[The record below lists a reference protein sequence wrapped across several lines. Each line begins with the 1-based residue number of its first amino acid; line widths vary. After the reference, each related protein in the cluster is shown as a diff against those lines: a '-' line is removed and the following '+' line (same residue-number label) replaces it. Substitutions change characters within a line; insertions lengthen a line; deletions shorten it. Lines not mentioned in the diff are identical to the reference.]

1 MSSAL
6 HSCLFSNILYSPNLV
21 TLKSAT
27 MQEAMDP
34 RPFCVESFPCSS
46 NHVQN
51 PTTVVAC
58 SVVERGRRTRRR
70 IFLPVVVNVES
81 SNNNCL
87 QASLSLEVARRSVA
101 AGVGVDGATA
111 ATPIAIQVQNL
122 GLSLSSDKG
131 EIPVLKDC
139 SLRIPEGQL
148 WMLLGPNG
156 CGKSTILKAS
166 PP

>member
-1 MSSAL
+1 MGNFVVIAVSFLLLLLGVKMNSAL
-6 HSCLFSNILYSPNLV
+6 HSRLFSNILYSPKLL

-58 SVVERGRRTRRR
+58 SVVERGRRRRRR
-70 IFLPVVVNVES
+70 IFLPVVVNVEA

-87 QASLSLEVARRSVA
+87 QASLSLEVARKSVT
-101 AGVGVDGATA
+101 AGL
-111 ATPIAIQVQNL
+111 IF
-122 GLSLSSDKG
+122 
-131 EIPVLKDC
+131 
-139 SLRIPEGQL
+139 
-148 WMLLGPNG
+148 
-156 CGKSTILKAS
+156 
-166 PP
+166 

>member
-1 MSSAL
+1 
-6 HSCLFSNILYSPNLV
+6 
-21 TLKSAT
+21 

-34 RPFCVESFPCSS
+34 RPFCVELFPYSS
-46 NHVQN
+46 NHVQK

-58 SVVERGRRTRRR
+58 SVVERGRRRRRR
-70 IFLPVVVNVES
+70 IFLPVVVNVEA

-87 QASLSLEVARRSVA
+87 QASLSLEVARRSVT

-111 ATPIAIQVQNL
+111 ATPVAIQVQNL

-139 SLRIPEGQL
+139 SLQIPEGQL

-156 CGKSTILKAS
+156 CGKSTILKACL
-166 PP
+166 P